1 MKSCPAI
8 SLCDLPITGSID
20 VHPARDYIRSQNTWI
35 VDPLPGGHIMNI
47 RSVAWIKRVIIPG
60 FILACTLLPGIS
72 SAEQTV
78 EVAPFIGQ
86 RYGGSFMDS
95 NTGANFEVADAT
107 AFGLVADFDL
117 EPDKQ
122 IEILLSRQNTNLST
136 NDPLFTGNPLFDLT
150 IDYYHLGG
158 LYMLPDYDKVRPF
171 VSGTFGITR
180 MDPKRADLTTET
192 RMSLSLGAGAK
203 IFFTKNL
210 GLRFDVRGI
219 YTALNADTAIFC
231 SGGCAIKVNSSGFLQ
246 TELTAALM
254 MRF

>member
-1 MKSCPAI
+1 MKDVRRFDFSIALSSTLALFSTIFATALRPLLIALALLALSLPAMVQAVE
-8 SLCDLPITGSID
+8 IT
-20 VHPARDYIRSQNTWI
+20 
-35 VDPLPGGHIMNI
+35 
-47 RSVAWIKRVIIPG
+47 
-60 FILACTLLPGIS
+60 
-72 SAEQTV
+72 
-78 EVAPFIGQ
+78 PFAGQ
-86 RYGGSFMDS
+86 RYGGSFVDA
-95 NTGANFEVADAT
+95 NTGATFQVADAN
-107 AFGLVADFDL
+107 AFGLVFDFDT

-122 IEILLSRQNTNLST
+122 IEILLSRQNTYLSS

-150 IDYYHLGG
+150 IDYYHIGG
-158 LYMLPDYDKVRPF
+158 LYMLPDFDRVRPF
-171 VSGTFGITR
+171 VSGTFGLTR

-210 GLRFDVRGI
+210 GLRFDLRGI

-231 SGGCAIKVNSSGFLQ
+231 SGGCAIKVNSSGFVQ

>member
-1 MKSCPAI
+1 MK
-8 SLCDLPITGSID
+8 DVRRFGFSI
-20 VHPARDYIRSQNTWI
+20 A
-35 VDPLPGGHIMNI
+35 L
-47 RSVAWIKRVIIPG
+47 
-60 FILACTLLPGIS
+60 S
-72 SAEQTV
+72 SALTLFSGTIFTKALQPLLIALALSLPAMAQAV
-78 EVAPFIGQ
+78 EVTPFIGQ
-86 RYGGSFMDS
+86 RYGGSFADA
-95 NTGANFEVADAT
+95 NTGASFEVADAN
-107 AFGLVADFDL
+107 AFGLVFDFDT

-122 IEILLSRQNTNLST
+122 IEILLSRQNTSLST

-180 MDPKRADLTTET
+180 MEPKRADLTTET

>member
-1 MKSCPAI
+1 MK
-8 SLCDLPITGSID
+8 DVRRFGFSI
-20 VHPARDYIRSQNTWI
+20 A
-35 VDPLPGGHIMNI
+35 L
-47 RSVAWIKRVIIPG
+47 
-60 FILACTLLPGIS
+60 S
-72 SAEQTV
+72 SALTLFSGTIFTKALQPLLIALALSLPAMAQAV
-78 EVAPFIGQ
+78 EVTPFIGQ
-86 RYGGSFMDS
+86 RYGGSFADA
-95 NTGANFEVADAT
+95 NTGASFEVADAN
-107 AFGLVADFDL
+107 AFGLVFDFDT

-122 IEILLSRQNTNLST
+122 IEILLSRQNTSLST

-210 GLRFDVRGI
+210 GLRFDLRGI

-231 SGGCAIKVNSSGFLQ
+231 SGGCAIKVNSSGFVQ

>member
-1 MKSCPAI
+1 MKDVRRFDFSIALSSTLALFSTIFATALRPLLIALALSLPAMVQAVE
-8 SLCDLPITGSID
+8 IT
-20 VHPARDYIRSQNTWI
+20 
-35 VDPLPGGHIMNI
+35 
-47 RSVAWIKRVIIPG
+47 
-60 FILACTLLPGIS
+60 
-72 SAEQTV
+72 
-78 EVAPFIGQ
+78 PFAGQ
-86 RYGGSFMDS
+86 RYGGSFTDA
-95 NTGANFEVADAT
+95 NTGATFQVADAK
-107 AFGLVADFDL
+107 AFGLVFDFDT

-122 IEILLSRQNTNLST
+122 IEILLSRQNTYLSS

-150 IDYYHLGG
+150 IDYYHIGG
-158 LYMLPDYDKVRPF
+158 LYMLPDFDRVRPF
-171 VSGTFGITR
+171 VSGTFGLTR

-246 TELTAALM
+246 TELSAALM

>member
-1 MKSCPAI
+1 MKDVRRFDFSITLSSTMALSSRTIFTIALRPLVIALALLASSLPAMVQAVE
-8 SLCDLPITGSID
+8 IT
-20 VHPARDYIRSQNTWI
+20 
-35 VDPLPGGHIMNI
+35 
-47 RSVAWIKRVIIPG
+47 
-60 FILACTLLPGIS
+60 
-72 SAEQTV
+72 
-78 EVAPFIGQ
+78 PFIGQ
-86 RYGGSFMDS
+86 RYGGSFVDA
-95 NTGANFEVADAT
+95 NTGATFQVADAN
-107 AFGLVADFDL
+107 AFGLVFDFDT

-122 IEILLSRQNTNLST
+122 IEVLLSRQNTYLSS

-150 IDYYHLGG
+150 IDYYHIGG
-158 LYMLPDYDKVRPF
+158 LYMLPDFDRVRPF
-171 VSGTFGITR
+171 VSGTFGLTR

-231 SGGCAIKVNSSGFLQ
+231 SGGCAIKVNSSGFVQ